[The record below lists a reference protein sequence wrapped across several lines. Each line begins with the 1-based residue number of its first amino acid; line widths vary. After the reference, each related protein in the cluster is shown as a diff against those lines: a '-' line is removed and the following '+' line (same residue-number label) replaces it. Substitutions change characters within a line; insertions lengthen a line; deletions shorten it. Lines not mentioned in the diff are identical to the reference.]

1 MDPVRPHIRSRG
13 ARPRKPSRRVDSC
26 MARAV
31 SDELELEAIRAAV
44 AVAVEARQPWRG
56 PGQAGQR
63 PTTGAAAA
71 AARSPFVP

>member
-1 MDPVRPHIRSRG
+1 
-13 ARPRKPSRRVDSC
+13 

-31 SDELELEAIRAAV
+31 SGELELEAIRAAV